1 MSHAAG
7 ETSGKVPQ
15 IRTLPLETQE
25 TRSAALWSG
34 GRTHRRQQQRLNSL
48 TYSAPTEVTL
58 FLEGKEIYWVLVFLD
73 GQKVDARKLWL
84 TRLFPKGL

>member
-7 ETSGKVPQ
+7 QSSGKVPP

-25 TRSAALWSG
+25 TQSAALWSG
-34 GRTHRRQQQRLNSL
+34 GRMHRRQQPRLNSL

-58 FLEGKEIYWVLVFLD
+58 FLAGKEIYWVVVFLD
-73 GQKVDARKLWL
+73 WQK
-84 TRLFPKGL
+84 GGCS